1 MNIKKSS
8 RWGNLLFIASL
19 AAIVIATISPF
30 NFQIPP
36 EFSDQFIFQ
45 KFEFGGS
52 VKDYWQNIL
61 LFIPLG
67 ISLAMIGDRQRLN
80 SPTIVAVACL
90 VSILTTSA
98 VETTQLFLPSRVSN
112 LSDIICNSSGGT
124 LGAIFYFW
132 RKYIAQFLLGLIYQ
146 DANRLSLKSLLIAIA
161 SYCAF
166 VTLMVLV
173 LLANVNLSNWD
184 DYYFLAIG
192 NEVTGDRPW
201 NGRINN
207 LYISDRGF
215 NPSQVQQT
223 FTEADTLF
231 AQSPDLV
238 TFLKFTEEANSYQDL
253 SHHLPNLLWQN
264 VSPSD
269 AQAQKRSLKTQ
280 QSSENDGILVN
291 SRQWLKTAQPAA
303 ALSRKLQHAGEFS
316 LYLAVSSNDT
326 NQSGPARIMSLSYGT
341 INHNLVIGQEGTD
354 LQLRLRTP
362 ITGSDASQPRFR
374 IPRIFE
380 NNYLCR
386 LLVVFADKKLD
397 FYVNN
402 AATKYSFEFTP
413 ATSFF
418 SYIPWSR
425 VDWIVNLER
434 FKPLKYQLLFYTIII
449 TPLVIL
455 STYLFFY
462 QRLKSSN
469 FSN

>member
-36 EFSDQFIFQ
+36 GFSDQFIFQ

-112 LSDIICNSSGGT
+112 LSDIICNSLGGT

-146 DANRLSLKSLLIAIA
+146 DTNRLSLKSLLIAIA

-184 DYYFLAIG
+184 DYYYLAIG

-215 NPSQVQQT
+215 NPSQVQQA

-238 TFLKFTEEANSYQDL
+238 TFLKFTEEANSYQDR
-253 SHHLPNLLWQN
+253 SHHLPKLLWQN
-264 VSPSD
+264 VSASD

-280 QSSENDGILVN
+280 QSSENAGILVN

-303 ALSRKLQHAGEFS
+303 ALTQKLQHTGEFS
-316 LYLAVSSNDT
+316 LYLAVSSNNP
-326 NQSGPARIMSLSYGT
+326 NQSGPARIISLSYGT
-341 INHNLVIGQEGTD
+341 VNHNLAIGQEGTD

-362 ITGSDASQPRFR
+362 ITGSAASQPRFR

-380 NNYLCR
+380 NNDLCR

-397 FYVNN
+397 FYINN

-425 VDWIVNLER
+425 VDWIVNLEK

-449 TPLVIL
+449 IPLVIL
-455 STYLFFY
+455 GAYLVFY